1 MRKIVVVSTTK
12 VVFMAPFNEKILEN
26 LKTFGLT
33 DYEAKAY
40 SALVSLGT
48 SSVTEVSQLCDVP
61 RSNLYAVLEK
71 LNTMGFVEIQKG
83 RPILFKARDPKKVLE
98 EATELKVKEIEKAK
112 AEVSEELQKITNTEK
127 ANVEPSLIWGIR
139 GQEAVITKVAEII
152 KRSKGEIMINVPN
165 VALLD
170 GKLYEHLEQAKGRGV
185 KIRIATE
192 EKGDWKKFQKVG
204 IVRTRDKIYG
214 LDVLADQKEVLVA
227 PSIAIV
233 AAWVDNPEMALHV
246 KDFLDLVWKD
256 ARVMK

>member
-1 MRKIVVVSTTK
+1 MV
-12 VVFMAPFNEKILEN
+12 PFNEKLLEN

-40 SALVSLGT
+40 AALVSLGT

-61 RSNLYAVLEK
+61 RSNLYSVLEK
-71 LNTMGFVEIQKG
+71 LNAMGFVEIQRG
-83 RPILFKARDPKKVLE
+83 RPILFKARDPKRVLDE
-98 EATELKVKEIEKAK
+98 VAELKVKEIERAK
-112 AEVSEELQKITNTEK
+112 AEVSEELQKVIDK
-127 ANVEPSLIWGIR
+127 GKVNVEPSLIWGIR
-139 GQEAVITKVAEII
+139 GHEAVITKVAEII
-152 KRSKGEIMINVPN
+152 KRSKGEVMINVPN

-170 GKLYEHLEQAKGRGV
+170 GKVYEHLEEAKGRGV
-185 KIRIATE
+185 KIKIATE

-204 IVRTRDKIYG
+204 IVRTRNKIYG
-214 LDVLADQKEVLVA
+214 LDILADEKEVLVA
-227 PSIAIV
+227 PSLPVV